1 MYTTPKRTF
10 LKTLFLLKFCGTVVF
25 YFAPLSFSILRYDR
39 RTVAIAWYKEPIKM
53 VYSVPYGLNIKQND
67 WFIKNENQ
75 PLALKGKT
83 YIPPITDMSAIAAI
97 RCKSNSTPLA
107 LQTI

>member
-1 MYTTPKRTF
+1 M
-10 LKTLFLLKFCGTVVF
+10 VF

-39 RTVAIAWYKEPIKM
+39 MTVAIAWYKEPIKM
-53 VYSVPYGLNIKQND
+53 VYSVPCGLNIKQND

>member
-1 MYTTPKRTF
+1 M
-10 LKTLFLLKFCGTVVF
+10 VF
-25 YFAPLSFSILRYDR
+25 YFAPLSFSILRNDR
-39 RTVAIAWYKEPIKM
+39 MTVAIAWYKEPIKM